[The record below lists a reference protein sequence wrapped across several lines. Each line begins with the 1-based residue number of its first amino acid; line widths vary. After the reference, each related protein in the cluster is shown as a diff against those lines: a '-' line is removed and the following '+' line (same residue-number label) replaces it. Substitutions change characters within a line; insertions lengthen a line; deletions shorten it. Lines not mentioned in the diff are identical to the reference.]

1 VKIELTDDE
10 GTQLEDE
17 RRLMTG
23 ESQPTYGRGGGV
35 EVPSMA
41 GGWRC
46 GGDGGQRRRLKDYHF
61 TVATHGHFASRT
73 KKKWKSVAL
82 RCGVCLFSQP
92 KNSAAI
98 LNRKKVRKSG

>member
-1 VKIELTDDE
+1 
-10 GTQLEDE
+10 
-17 RRLMTG
+17 MTG

-73 KKKWKSVAL
+73 KKNGNLL
-82 RCGVCLFSQP
+82 RCGVASVCFRSPKIVPQFLTKKSAEIGIGQP
-92 KNSAAI
+92 I
-98 LNRKKVRKSG
+98 

>member
-1 VKIELTDDE
+1 
-10 GTQLEDE
+10 
-17 RRLMTG
+17 MTG

-73 KKKWKSVAL
+73 KKMEICCVAVWRLSV
-82 RCGVCLFSQP
+82 F
-92 KNSAAI
+92 AAQ
-98 LNRKKVRKSG
+98 K